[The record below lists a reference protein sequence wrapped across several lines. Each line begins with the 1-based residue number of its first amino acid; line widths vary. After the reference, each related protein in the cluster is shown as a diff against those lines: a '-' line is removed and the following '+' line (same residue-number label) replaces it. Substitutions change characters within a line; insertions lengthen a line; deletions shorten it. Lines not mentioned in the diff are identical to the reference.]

1 MRIQE
6 DNSPIRFNPD
16 GSLAEEQSNL
26 LLRNTLQRRVVSID
40 KKIERGTKR
49 IDEAINKL
57 KAISEFK
64 VGDKLSV
71 KEFNQKVQALN
82 H

>member
-1 MRIQE
+1 M
-6 DNSPIRFNPD
+6 
-16 GSLAEEQSNL
+16 
-26 LLRNTLQRRVVSID
+26 VSID

-49 IDEAINKL
+49 IDQAIGKL

-82 H
+82 HQKKLHKYANMSEYD